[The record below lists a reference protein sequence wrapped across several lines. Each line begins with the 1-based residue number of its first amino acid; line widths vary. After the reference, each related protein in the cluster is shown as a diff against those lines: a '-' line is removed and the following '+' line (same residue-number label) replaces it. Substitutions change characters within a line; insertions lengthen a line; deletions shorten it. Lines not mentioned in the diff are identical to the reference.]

1 MNFGIPFFFFKEYL
15 IPPYRHVI
23 ITHFNI
29 LDKILEVEIGEK
41 YGKRRQYL
49 TISELESSVRLK

>member
-1 MNFGIPFFFFKEYL
+1 M
-15 IPPYRHVI
+15 
-23 ITHFNI
+23 ITYFNI
-29 LDKILEVEIGEK
+29 FDKILEVEVGEK